1 MLVPLS
7 LHTLTPGVL
16 WRNRPSI
23 MLSCFTVFSYARALL
38 PTHTLTQALCGETDQ
53 ALCNHVTV
61 FSYARALLPTHTDPG
76 ALWRNRPSIML
87 SCFTVLSYA
96 RALLPTHT
104 LTSGASWRNRPSIML
119 SCFTVLSYARALLP
133 THTLTQALRGETDQ
147 ALCYHVSPCFLMLV
161 PLSLHTR

>member
-104 LTSGASWRNRPSIML
+104 LT
-119 SCFTVLSYARALLP
+119 
-133 THTLTQALRGETDQ
+133 QALRGETDQ